1 MNGAPV
7 SGWREHGTAILL
19 ASCMVGAVAM
29 FTDLLRPASIE
40 LSTGLSLPLRGHLDT
55 YVREPF
61 LSPLLASALSD
72 GSSIVLFGS
81 SELTT
86 KDHPA
91 KPINFF
97 NKRLGRPLL
106 AIGHDGNQC
115 FAIHSQLISA
125 GSELSKAR
133 LAIMLSP
140 SWFGGTPGQRG
151 TELSCFLEY
160 NPSPSLYRV
169 HQRLVAG
176 DPSVLPVQEYLVRHA
191 DDLSMASSVVKEII
205 ARGSAVQMAKHWF
218 VRPYDALV
226 VEGTR
231 NNMLDMPLLGTLPVA
246 RGDSSDVDWVALR
259 AAAVAEHL
267 AECTNNRFYIN
278 DHYYSTYVNG
288 STRLLRHLA
297 EEENQEMRDLIALLD
312 HLKNANADP
321 LFVVQPVNPFVYEDV
336 RAFIATM
343 DRVKA
348 ELDSR
353 GFAYLDLWEDDTAQF
368 QPGVLTDA
376 AHLGALGWYKV
387 DSALMAHFE

>member
-7 SGWREHGTAILL
+7 SGWREHGTAFLL
-19 ASCMVGAVAM
+19 ASCIVGAISV
-29 FTDLLRPASIE
+29 
-40 LSTGLSLPLRGHLDT
+40 STEILQPENVEVSTVLTLPLHGHVDT
-55 YVREPF
+55 YAREPF
-61 LSPLLASALSD
+61 LSSLLAGALSD

-91 KPINFF
+91 KPVNFF
-97 NKRLGRPLL
+97 NERLGRPLL

-125 GSELSKAR
+125 GSELSKAK

-140 SWFGGTPGQRG
+140 SWFGGTPGRRG

-169 HQRLVAG
+169 HQRLMTG
-176 DPSVLPVQEYLVRHA
+176 DTTTLPVPDYLVRHA
-191 DDLSMASSVVKEII
+191 DDLSMASPVVKEII
-205 ARGSAVQMAKHWF
+205 ARGSAWETAKHWF

-231 NNMLDMPLLGTLPVA
+231 NGMLDTPSLSGAPVTGTD
-246 RGDSSDVDWVALR
+246 DSAIDWQALR
-259 AAAVAEHL
+259 AAALEEHV
-267 AECTNNRFYIN
+267 AECTNNRFSIN
-278 DHYYSTYVNG
+278 DEYYSTYVNG
-288 STRLLRHLA
+288 STRLLRPL
-297 EEENQEMRDLIALLD
+297 EENDNQELRDLVVLLD
-312 HLKNANADP
+312 HLKNMNADP
-321 LFVVQPVNPFVYEDV
+321 LFVVQPVNPFVYADV
-336 RAFIATM
+336 RAFTATM

-353 GFAYLDLWEDDTAQF
+353 GFTYLDLWEDDTARF

-387 DSALMAHFE
+387 DSALMAHFR

>member
-1 MNGAPV
+1 MNGVPA
-7 SGWREHGTAILL
+7 SGWREHATAILL
-19 ASCMVGAVAM
+19 AICVVGAVAVS
-29 FTDLLRPASIE
+29 TDYLRPVERTASTS
-40 LSTGLSLPLRGHLDT
+40 LTLPLRGHVDN
-55 YVREPF
+55 YSREPF
-61 LSPLLASALSD
+61 LSALLASTLSN
-72 GSSIVLFGS
+72 GSSIMLFGS

-91 KPINFF
+91 KPVNFF

-125 GSELSKAR
+125 GAD
-133 LAIMLSP
+133 LANAKLVIMLSP

-169 HQRLVAG
+169 HQRLLAG
-176 DPSVLPVQEYLVRHA
+176 DTAVLPVQDYLVRHA
-191 DDLSMASSVVKEII
+191 DDLSMAGPVVKEII
-205 ARGSAVQMAKHWF
+205 ARGSAIASAKHWF
-218 VRPYDALV
+218 VRPFDAMVL
-226 VEGTR
+226 EGTR
-231 NNMLDMPLLGTLPVA
+231 NAMLAAPSPGAAPLT
-246 RGDSSDVDWVALR
+246 RSDRDTVDWTALR

-278 DHYYSTYVNG
+278 NDYYATYVNG
-288 STRLLRHLA
+288 STRLLRPL
-297 EEENQEMRDLIALLD
+297 EEKDNQEMRDLIALLD
-312 HLKNANADP
+312 HLKHMNADP
-321 LFVVQPVNPFVYEDV
+321 LFVVQPVNPFVYADV
-336 RAFIATM
+336 RAFTATM

-348 ELDSR
+348 ELDDR
-353 GFAYLDLWEDDTAQF
+353 GFAYLDLWEDDTANF

-376 AHLGALGWYKV
+376 AHLGALGWYRV

>member
-29 FTDLLRPASIE
+29 FTDLLRPANMIA
-40 LSTGLSLPLRGHLDT
+40 STGLTLPLHGHMDN
-55 YVREPF
+55 YAREPF

-106 AIGHDGNQC
+106 VIGHDGNQC

-125 GSELSKAR
+125 GSELSKAK

-169 HQRLVAG
+169 HQRLMNG
-176 DPSVLPVQEYLVRHA
+176 DTTTLPVQDYLVRHA

-205 ARGSAVQMAKHWF
+205 ARGSALESAKHWF

-231 NNMLDMPLLGTLPVA
+231 NNMLDMPLLGTVPLA
-246 RGDSSDVDWVALR
+246 RGDSSEVDWAALR
-259 AAAVAEHL
+259 AVAVAEHV

-278 DHYYSTYVNG
+278 NEYYSTYVNG
-288 STRLLRHLA
+288 STRLLRPL
-297 EEENQEMRDLIALLD
+297 EEKDNQELRDLIALLD
-312 HLKNANADP
+312 HLKNMNADP
-321 LFVVQPVNPFVYEDV
+321 LFVVQPVNPFVYVDV
-336 RAFIATM
+336 RGFTATM

-348 ELDSR
+348 ELDER
-353 GFAYLDLWEDDTAQF
+353 GFAYLDLWEDDTARF
-368 QPGVLTDA
+368 RPGVLTDA

-387 DSALMAHFE
+387 DSALMAHFR